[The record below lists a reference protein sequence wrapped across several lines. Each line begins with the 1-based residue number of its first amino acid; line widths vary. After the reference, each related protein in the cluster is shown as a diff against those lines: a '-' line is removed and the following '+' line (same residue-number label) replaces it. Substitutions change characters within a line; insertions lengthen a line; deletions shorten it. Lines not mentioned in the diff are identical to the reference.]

1 MPKREGGGNKLKT
14 KDTIHIEINTTP
26 FQIAKQSTVELAL
39 TEFNAKP
46 PYAVLLNE
54 QFLPNSLYPKTYL
67 TEGDKLEV
75 ISAIQGG

>member
-1 MPKREGGGNKLKT
+1 MSTSNHIE
-14 KDTIHIEINTTP
+14 IEINTRP
-26 FQIAKQSTVELAL
+26 FQVAKDSTVEQAL

-54 QFLPNSLYPKTYL
+54 QFLSNSLYPRTYL
-67 TEGDKLEV
+67 VEGDTLEV